1 MAGGDGQD
9 GKTDTTKKKQ
19 MMQLEGGIEKR
30 DGGGTG

>member
-1 MAGGDGQD
+1 MAGGDGQEA
-9 GKTDTTKKKQ
+9 KTDTTKKKQ